1 MTKTL
6 LAIIVAVTGLFV
18 ARLAAA
24 QESPGA
30 AEHGKAAAHSDAA
43 GGHDAPHATPHAEP
57 HGKTGGGHAADHHA
71 GPVPPN
77 DHKALWPGVLLILIL
92 TMFALAAVI
101 GPIARMHAPP
111 AEMPVTHSHDEPPGA
126 SHHHGSSGTIS
137 PEPGHGHASD
147 HGHH

>member
-1 MTKTL
+1 MSKILVAT
-6 LAIIVAVTGLFV
+6 IVAVTCLFA
-18 ARLAAA
+18 ARLVAA
-24 QESPGA
+24 QESHDTGAA
-30 AEHGKAAAHSDAA
+30 AEHGKAAGHAEAA
-43 GGHDAPHATPHAEP
+43 QATPHADS
-57 HGKTGGGHAADHHA
+57 HAKTGGGGHADDHHA

-92 TMFALAAVI
+92 TSFVLAAVI

-111 AEMPVTHSHDEPPGA
+111 AEMPVTHSHDEPPGE